1 MVEAGCV
8 IDWVRVRVESVAAL
22 QLKLP
27 CHCIVTLSQ
36 FCFGVER
43 TSCERLRSNEHAV
56 LTHKQSLYLGQ
67 AYHEVFRGLVLSER
81 DCRPSCVSG
90 RSHQSSTFQPLYG
103 SAVVAMSDSKPGR
116 LYVCVRSVRTASFV
130 MVGYLEPFRPTMEP
144 FPCVSN

>member
-1 MVEAGCV
+1 VSYNG
-8 IDWVRVRVESVAAL
+8 RVCACAQPTSARVAAL

-27 CHCIVTLSQ
+27 CQTCCHAVTVL
-36 FCFGVER
+36 FRCCRTDHER
-43 TSCERLRSNEHAV
+43 VRSNEHAV
-56 LTHKQSLYLGQ
+56 FTHKQSLCIGQ
-67 AYHEVFRGLVLSER
+67 AYREVLHGLVLSKT